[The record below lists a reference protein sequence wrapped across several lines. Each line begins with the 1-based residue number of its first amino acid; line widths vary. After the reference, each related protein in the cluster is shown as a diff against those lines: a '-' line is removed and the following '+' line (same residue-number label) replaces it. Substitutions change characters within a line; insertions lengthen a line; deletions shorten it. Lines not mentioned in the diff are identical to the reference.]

1 MFTPNHPTA
10 HVTARN
16 LRRSLSTLLVALL
29 LLVALGAAQ
38 SSALVV
44 RIDGHAGAGSPQVTR
59 STAAVS
65 MLVVR
70 TNAAPTDARGL
81 STHAT
86 ECNTARACQLT
97 TRLVS
102 Q

>member
-1 MFTPNHPTA
+1 MFAPNDATA
-10 HVTARN
+10 HMTARN
-16 LRRSLSTLLVALL
+16 LRRSVRTLLLALL

-38 SSALVV
+38 GGAVV
-44 RIDGHAGAGSPQVTR
+44 VQIDGHAGAGSPQVVR
-59 STAAVS
+59 SGATVS

-70 TNAAPTDARGL
+70 TTSAPTADRGL
-81 STHAT
+81 STDAT
-86 ECNTARACQLT
+86 ECSTARACQLT